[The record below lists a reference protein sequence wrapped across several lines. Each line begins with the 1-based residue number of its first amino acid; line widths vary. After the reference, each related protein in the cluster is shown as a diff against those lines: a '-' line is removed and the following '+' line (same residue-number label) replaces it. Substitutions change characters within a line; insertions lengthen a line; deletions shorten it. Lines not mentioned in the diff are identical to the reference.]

1 VFEGEPDAVERMV
14 GWMRQG
20 PRRADVERVEV
31 ADEEP
36 QGESGF
42 RVR

>member
-1 VFEGEPDAVERMV
+1 
-14 GWMRQG
+14 MRQG

-31 ADEEP
+31 FDEEP
-36 QGESGF
+36 VGESGF

>member
-1 VFEGEPDAVERMV
+1 
-14 GWMRQG
+14 MRQG
-20 PRRADVERVEV
+20 PRHAYVERVEV
-31 ADEEP
+31 TDEEP